1 MKYLPTRMISQLLLL
16 LTAGLVVAHL
26 ATVVVLH
33 VYSDALSPVAR
44 DHIFEH
50 MASAYHM
57 VQVVPDHEIDQL
69 LKTFSSDE
77 AWFYLSDKE
86 PQAEQPQQFPVLYQ
100 QLSVRLPDAS
110 GLHVRMEQQQMSL
123 SERLLNLPVVW
134 VYAAAGLPDGRWL
147 IAVQKTHNDRPV
159 WWWLVWLPVSVLPAL
174 LVAMVFLWRTLRP
187 IKALTEAAEHVSRG
201 ERIDPLPATGPDE
214 IKEVSIAFNTM
225 QENLTRFV
233 DDRTR
238 LLAAISHD
246 VRTPIASLR
255 VRAELVDDVALRNAM
270 IATLENMSVIVE
282 QTLSFAR
289 DDAYGEPCHDID
301 LRSLLETVVFDSRV
315 VHQQAEIELEPGEP
329 YRCRVRP
336 NSFQRALTN
345 LLDNAVCHGGGKIR
359 VRLLKS
365 PLRIE
370 IDDSGPGV
378 NPEDIEHL
386 FTPFF
391 QASRQRGRIRS
402 GTGLGLAIAR
412 SCARAHGGDVVV
424 SNLPQGGFR
433 ATLQLPF

>member
-1 MKYLPTRMISQLLLL
+1 
-16 LTAGLVVAHL
+16 
-26 ATVVVLH
+26 
-33 VYSDALSPVAR
+33 
-44 DHIFEH
+44 
-50 MASAYHM
+50 
-57 VQVVPDHEIDQL
+57 
-69 LKTFSSDE
+69 
-77 AWFYLSDKE
+77 
-86 PQAEQPQQFPVLYQ
+86 
-100 QLSVRLPDAS
+100 
-110 GLHVRMEQQQMSL
+110 
-123 SERLLNLPVVW
+123 LLNLPVVW

-225 QENLTRFV
+225 QEKLTRFV

-289 DDAYGEPCHDID
+289 DDAYGEPCHDI
-301 LRSLLETVVFDSRV
+301 
-315 VHQQAEIELEPGEP
+315 
-329 YRCRVRP
+329 
-336 NSFQRALTN
+336 
-345 LLDNAVCHGGGKIR
+345 
-359 VRLLKS
+359 
-365 PLRIE
+365 
-370 IDDSGPGV
+370 
-378 NPEDIEHL
+378 
-386 FTPFF
+386 
-391 QASRQRGRIRS
+391 
-402 GTGLGLAIAR
+402 
-412 SCARAHGGDVVV
+412 
-424 SNLPQGGFR
+424 
-433 ATLQLPF
+433 